1 MFENEQRMVEVS
13 IELESQEYILS
24 SDVIVQEL
32 QVANWKSNSSH
43 KMVVKESLKLNVI
56 FSYLAVSR
64 ESETTGPSR
73 EASVALAR
81 H

>member
-24 SDVIVQEL
+24 SDMIVQEL

-56 FSYLAVSR
+56 ITDIFLSHWV
-64 ESETTGPSR
+64 
-73 EASVALAR
+73 
-81 H
+81 

>member
-1 MFENEQRMVEVS
+1 
-13 IELESQEYILS
+13 
-24 SDVIVQEL
+24 
-32 QVANWKSNSSH
+32 
-43 KMVVKESLKLNVI
+43 MVVKESLKLNVI

-81 H
+81 HKPFSKLVFDV